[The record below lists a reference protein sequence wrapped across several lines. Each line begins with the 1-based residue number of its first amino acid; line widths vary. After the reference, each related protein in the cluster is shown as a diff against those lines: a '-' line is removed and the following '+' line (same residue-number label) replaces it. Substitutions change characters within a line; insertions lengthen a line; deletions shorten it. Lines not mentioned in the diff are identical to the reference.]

1 MCVFIADT
9 AHVPTADGSMRARA
23 ACARYVLQP
32 LVSDSAVRACSLRG
46 LLSLLRNLKK
56 DDQELRIL
64 MLGLDNSGKTTA
76 LKKLADVRG
85 VWLALL
91 GAVRAAYTMK

>member
-1 MCVFIADT
+1 M
-9 AHVPTADGSMRARA
+9 
-23 ACARYVLQP
+23 
-32 LVSDSAVRACSLRG
+32 G

-76 LKKLADVRG
+76 LKKLADVRFHSEH
-85 VWLALL
+85 
-91 GAVRAAYTMK
+91 TNI

>member
-1 MCVFIADT
+1 
-9 AHVPTADGSMRARA
+9 MRARA

-32 LVSDSAVRACSLRG
+32 SVSDPAVRACSLRG

-91 GAVRAAYTMK
+91 GTVRAAGPSPITKSSA

>member
-1 MCVFIADT
+1 MYGVRVRVVNLVVDF
-9 AHVPTADGSMRARA
+9 
-23 ACARYVLQP
+23 CAFT
-32 LVSDSAVRACSLRG
+32 VRACRG

-76 LKKLADVRG
+76 LKKLADVCDRATSPQHQFMSG
-85 VWLALL
+85 LACIRMPAIGRVL
-91 GAVRAAYTMK
+91 AVP